1 MDAMETPS
9 AAERTS
15 TIRPRVSRQI
25 RALRPDDFATLM
37 HLEEEVFGRAGE
49 KTLGPYYVRLC
60 CEFFGDT
67 CFLAEEDGRAVGYV
81 LCMVRDRDAHCTTLA
96 VLPEA
101 QGTRAALQLV
111 RRLIVALAGRVDS
124 CWFTVK
130 EENHAAR
137 AIHAALGAEEVTM
150 RDDYYGPGDRR
161 ILSRIDRAGF
171 DRAVQRQPRLALGA
185 PVPVP
190 NREVGA

>member
-1 MDAMETPS
+1 MQTAS
-9 AAERTS
+9 AIPGTS
-15 TIRPRVSRQI
+15 VFRPKSPREI

-37 HLEEEVFGRAGE
+37 HLEEEVFGRKGE
-49 KTLGPYYVRLC
+49 KTLGPYYIRLC

-81 LCMVRDRDAHCTTLA
+81 LCMVRDREAHCTTLA

-111 RRLIVALAGRVDS
+111 LKLIRAPAGRIDS

-130 EENHAAR
+130 EDNHAAR
-137 AIHAALGAEEVTM
+137 AIHAALGAEEVAM
-150 RDDYYGPGDRR
+150 RDEYYGPGDRR

-171 DRAVQRQPRLALGA
+171 DRAVRRQPGLTLDQPGRRPALDAGA
-185 PVPVP
+185 
-190 NREVGA
+190 